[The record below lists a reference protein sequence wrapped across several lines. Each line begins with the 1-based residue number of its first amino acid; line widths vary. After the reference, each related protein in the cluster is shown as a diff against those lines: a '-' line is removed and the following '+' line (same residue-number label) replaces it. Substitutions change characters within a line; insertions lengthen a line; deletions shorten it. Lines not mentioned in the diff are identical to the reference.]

1 MTPGTIVKFAPD
13 VVKRLEGAGKPAR
26 GIVLSVER
34 RIACVDFRGTWIPH
48 EDGGTVRHV
57 PLQNLRKA

>member
-26 GIVLSVER
+26 GIVLSVTG
-34 RIACVDFRGTWIPH
+34 RIACVDWRGTWIPH
-48 EDGGTVRHV
+48 ENGGTVRHV

>member
-1 MTPGTIVKFAPD
+1 MKPGTVVRFSPD
-13 VVKRLEGAGKPAR
+13 VVKRLEGAGKSAR

-48 EDGGTVRHV
+48 ENGGTVRHV
-57 PLQNLRKA
+57 PLQNLVQA